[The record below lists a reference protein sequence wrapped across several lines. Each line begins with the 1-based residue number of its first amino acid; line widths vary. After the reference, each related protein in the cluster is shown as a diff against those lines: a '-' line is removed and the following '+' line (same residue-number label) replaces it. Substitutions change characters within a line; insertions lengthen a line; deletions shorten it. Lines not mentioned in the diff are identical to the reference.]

1 MLCGNG
7 NVNTIQYNTMAI
19 AEKRQQKPNEEH
31 THREREIK

>member
-19 AEKRQQKPNEEH
+19 AEERQQKSNEKQ
-31 THREREIK
+31 RERDKVGD